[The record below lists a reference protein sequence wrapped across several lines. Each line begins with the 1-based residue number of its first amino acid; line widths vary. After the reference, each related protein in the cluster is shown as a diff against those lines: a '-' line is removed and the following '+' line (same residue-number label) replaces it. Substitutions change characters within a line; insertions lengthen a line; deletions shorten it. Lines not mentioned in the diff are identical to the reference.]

1 MTQLFREFFAGA
13 ARLRHA
19 RVFHPNGLP
28 LSGRLHPEPEVED
41 LFGEGERAVLARMS
55 KGIGTPS
62 GLPDVLGLALRV
74 LDRDDKPFDLALA
87 TTGEGVLG
95 RYFLTPARGW
105 RSARYGSLMPYR
117 LGDRSPVWLFAE
129 PEPGLPSSSSLDDLE
144 EHVRTTPI
152 EYTLSAAGL
161 IGRPRKIARVTLHP
175 VDAGDYRTDFFDPVM
190 NHPDDVRLLPEVVG
204 RVREL
209 AYSGSR
215 EGRGQHP

>member
-1 MTQLFREFFAGA
+1 MTQLFRQFFAGV

-87 TTGEGVLG
+87 TTGEGLLS
-95 RYFLTPARGW
+95 RFLVTPARGW

-117 LGDRSPVWLFAE
+117 LGADSPVWLFAE
-129 PEPGLPSSSSLDDLE
+129 PTGEQPASPSLNDLAA
-144 EHVRTTPI
+144 HVRATPL
-152 EYTLSAAGL
+152 EFTLFAAGL
-161 IGRPRKIARVTLHP
+161 AGRPRKIAEVTLHP

-215 EGRGQHP
+215 EGRGEHA

>member
-1 MTQLFREFFAGA
+1 MTQLFRQSFAGV

-28 LSGRLHPEPEVED
+28 LSGRLHPEPEVEG

-74 LDRDDKPFDLALA
+74 LDREQKPFDLALS
-87 TTGEGVLG
+87 TTGEGLLSRFVV
-95 RYFLTPARGW
+95 TPARSW

-117 LGDRSPVWLFAE
+117 LGSRSPVWLFAE
-129 PEPGLPSSSSLDDLE
+129 PAPGQPGSPSLDELA

-152 EYTLSAAGL
+152 GFTLSAAGL
-161 IGRPRKIARVTLHP
+161 LTRPRKIAEITLHS
-175 VDAGDYRTDFFDPVM
+175 VDEGDYRTDFFDPVM
-190 NHPDDVRLLPEVVG
+190 NHPDDVRLLPEVIG

-215 EGRGQHP
+215 QGRGEHA

>member
-1 MTQLFREFFAGA
+1 MTQLFSQFFAGA

-28 LSGRLHPEPEVED
+28 LSGRLHPEPEVEN
-41 LFGEGERAVLARMS
+41 LFGAGERAVLARMS
-55 KGIGTPS
+55 KGVGTPS

-87 TTGEGVLG
+87 TTGEGLLS
-95 RYFLTPARGW
+95 RFLVTPARGW

-117 LGDRSPVWLFAE
+117 LGADSPVWLFAE
-129 PEPGLPSSSSLDDLE
+129 PKGYQPASPSLDDLAA
-144 EHVRTTPI
+144 HVAHTPL
-152 EYTLSAAGL
+152 EFRLLAAGL
-161 IGRPRKIARVTLHP
+161 RGRPRGIAEISLHP

-190 NHPDDVRLLPEVVG
+190 NHPDDVRLLPEAIG

-215 EGRGQHP
+215 QGRGEQA